1 MPFQPQ
7 LDYDSGVPVY
17 RQIVDAV
24 VLALARGELQAE
36 EQLPTIHELARALRV
51 NPNTVARAYR
61 ELEQGHYVV
70 AERGRGTFP
79 ARRTRPAEPKRQTLL
94 KAIVD
99 RALADCGRHGL
110 RKDDLINYL
119 RSETAR
125 RSVRW

>member
-17 RQIVDAV
+17 RQIVDSV
-24 VLALARGELQAE
+24 ILALARGALQPE
-36 EQLPTIHELARALRV
+36 EQLPTIHGLARALRV

-61 ELEQGHYVV
+61 ELEQGNYVV

-79 ARRTRPAEPKRQTLL
+79 ARRARPAEPKRETLL

-110 RKDDLINYL
+110 AKADLIKYL
-119 RSETAR
+119 RSETA
-125 RSVRW
+125 